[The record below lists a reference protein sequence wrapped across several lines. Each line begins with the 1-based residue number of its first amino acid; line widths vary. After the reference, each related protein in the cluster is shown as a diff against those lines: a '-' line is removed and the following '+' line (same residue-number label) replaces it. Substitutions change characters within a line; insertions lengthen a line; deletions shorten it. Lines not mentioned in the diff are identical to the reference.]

1 MYERIL
7 EADLARYERL
17 LRDARDESAARKLQL
32 LLDATRRRLAATREQ
47 RAAAKGFSPGR
58 TS

>member
-17 LRDARDESAARKLQL
+17 LRDARDEGAARKLQL

-47 RAAAKGFSPGR
+47 RAAATGLSPGR